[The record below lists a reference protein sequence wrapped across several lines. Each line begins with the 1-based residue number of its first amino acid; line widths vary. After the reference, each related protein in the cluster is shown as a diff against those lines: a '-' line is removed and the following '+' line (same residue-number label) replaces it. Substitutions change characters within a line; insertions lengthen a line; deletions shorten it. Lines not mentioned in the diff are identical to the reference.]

1 MANVLVLTP
10 GKEYIVLRK
19 ARKNYVCH
27 DSGRSI
33 FKGEMY
39 VEDHI
44 NYITRSRYDTVF
56 LKWYVNKISLKAWR
70 GPLPRL

>member
-1 MANVLVLTP
+1 MAKIIVLKK

-27 DSGRSI
+27 DSGKPI
-33 FKGEMY
+33 FKGELY
-39 VEDHI
+39 IEDHI
-44 NYITRSRYDTVF
+44 NYITAKRYGGAF

-70 GPLPRL
+70 GSVPK